1 MQPKSF
7 RTTIKD
13 IPTVPEDVVIGS
25 SDRQL
30 LAGAQK
36 QTPPKNGQG
45 GAEDGDVGQENG
57 SEKRDS
63 GATPGSPLSQSG
75 AAISHNNGILLTRQ
89 SLKTYANDNHLIQYK
104 YEAYGGSSLEIPKW
118 VFLMEMILKYDR

>member
-13 IPTVPEDVVIGS
+13 IPTVPEDVVIGN

-30 LAGAQK
+30 LAGTQK
-36 QTPPKNGQG
+36 QTPPKNGHG
-45 GAEDGDVGQENG
+45 GVEDENVGQENG
-57 SEKRDS
+57 SEKRAS
-63 GATPGSPLSQSG
+63 EATPGSPLSQSG

-104 YEAYGGSSLEIPKW
+104 YEAYGGSSLEIPK
-118 VFLMEMILKYDR
+118 